1 MIGKKKCWSL
11 FCFWKSPSRN
21 RYEEGERKKKNS
33 YLSKTP
39 ATFSSRLE
47 SLNISEKGLICSLLN
62 LSPLRKSM
70 ALSIRLLISSG
81 PEWTCKACARWFGSR
96 FIEFLVRAAR
106 VYRGKAHAH
115 RMNLLVPLFLFHSS
129 YKWKRK
135 NRHSYVHYIH
145 KKKREKIKGKGRE
158 GKIKMQRSLSDRASH
173 ALIHSQRHVHFALM
187 LVVTKACNYA
197 HIITRL

>member
-1 MIGKKKCWSL
+1 M
-11 FCFWKSPSRN
+11 
-21 RYEEGERKKKNS
+21 

-106 VYRGKAHAH
+106 VQRESTCTQNEPACPPFVSFKIQQ
-115 RMNLLVPLFLFHSS
+115 N
-129 YKWKRK
+129 KQKQTKKR
-135 NRHSYVHYIH
+135 HTVTISYVHER
-145 KKKREKIKGKGRE
+145 KTRAGRQ
-158 GKIKMQRSLSDRASH
+158 GRPKCNICCRH
-173 ALIHSQRHVHFALM
+173 AHPIHSCRTSAL
-187 LVVTKACNYA
+187 L
-197 HIITRL
+197 

>member
-1 MIGKKKCWSL
+1 MEESNNSKCLLYCRTSVFRYGDWIQHVCMSGAFSLLMIWEKIKVGS
-11 FCFWKSPSRN
+11 CFASENLHLRIN
-21 RYEEGERKKKNS
+21 MRREREKKKKNS
-33 YLSKTP
+33 DLSKTP

-106 VYRGKAHAH
+106 V
-115 RMNLLVPLFLFHSS
+115 
-129 YKWKRK
+129 
-135 NRHSYVHYIH
+135 
-145 KKKREKIKGKGRE
+145 
-158 GKIKMQRSLSDRASH
+158 
-173 ALIHSQRHVHFALM
+173 
-187 LVVTKACNYA
+187 
-197 HIITRL
+197 